1 MDVKEIGRIGV
12 ELKRFMREF
21 AECFGRREPS
31 GHAGLYVRSQLSN
44 LPRKSMEP
52 MADQAG
58 IEPRALQKFL
68 SLHQWDDGK
77 MVHQTHAIVARDH
90 AHSRQYW
97 NRRRNQLRQEGRQ
110 DAGRAAP
117 ILRGHGKKGQL
128 HRHGSLGVC
137 HA

>member
-21 AECFGRREPS
+21 ADCFGRREPS

-90 AHSRQYW
+90 AYS
-97 NRRRNQLRQEGRQ
+97 NS
-110 DAGRAAP
+110 
-117 ILRGHGKKGQL
+117 
-128 HRHGSLGVC
+128 HGSLGVC